1 MRISWT
7 WLPSSVTLRRFFE
20 ILQFVALSGG
30 FAFQHQRSLLS
41 VNKLPLAIINLKGNE
56 DQSSTLKNKKTLSK
70 EWNLYAEVSPVTKCL
85 KAEVYLSGW
94 LKTIWSNLKI
104 GHRCGPSIHSY
115 SHTELY
121 PLNFKCAL
129 EIHCQFSGNSTYHLW
144 ALNEHHREASV
155 KYLKPIIL

>member
-7 WLPSSVTLRRFFE
+7 WLASSVTLRRFFE

-56 DQSSTLKNKKTLSK
+56 DQSSTLKNKKHTK

-94 LKTIWSNLKI
+94 LKTNLFEAIWKSDADVDPLSSRTVTLNCTHWILSALLKFI
-104 GHRCGPSIHSY
+104 VNFLATAHIIC
-115 SHTELY
+115 EL
-121 PLNFKCAL
+121 
-129 EIHCQFSGNSTYHLW
+129 
-144 ALNEHHREASV
+144 
-155 KYLKPIIL
+155 